1 MFMRQHNLLHVD
13 VFRFN
18 TEDINAE
25 SKTQLHHN
33 INGMARRNAKET
45 ANKKFLRFIKM
56 IITVGVYHDS

>member
-25 SKTQLHHN
+25 SKTQLHHK
-33 INGMARRNAKET
+33 INVMATPGEMSKEM
-45 ANKKFLRFIKM
+45 ANKKFLRF
-56 IITVGVYHDS
+56 